1 VLLMARDPAIEA
13 RLVRWA
19 QGVTVGD
26 GSGFPAMS
34 VLHPSWQP
42 PAPGLTPTLKSGPG
56 SDVTHTHALI
66 RRLSERL
73 IATLVV
79 HYILRPPVAE
89 QALMLGCEADTV
101 HARVE
106 RAHAELQ
113 RMIQAPIVFETSS
126 R

>member
-1 VLLMARDPAIEA
+1 MARDPAIEA
-13 RLVRWA
+13 RLIRWA

-42 PAPGLTPTLKSGPG
+42 PAPGLTPTLKVAPG
-56 SDVTHTHALI
+56 SDVAHTHALI
-66 RRLSERL
+66 RRLSDRM

-79 HYILRPPVAE
+79 HYILKPPMVD
-89 QALMLGCEADTV
+89 QAVMLECEACTV

-106 RAHAELQ
+106 RAHQQLRQ
-113 RMIQAPIVFETSS
+113 MLCGPVVFET
-126 R
+126 